1 MRSPPTPSATR
12 PGPSALNASQILRTE
27 EDRLVVLEKARRR
40 EALDSAMKRVVLGVL
55 LLVALFIVVG
65 GGRRVMNG
73 HHHRDGDLLR
83 HLRVDHRRTS
93 HDEFWQRQADEAS
106 REDTLHS
113 LYSKLR
119 SMRRNKRRHGGKWNA
134 TYVTIISSH
143 YRYHT
148 SNVSHSLLA
157 LPPDETLLSMNA
169 STR

>member
-83 HLRVDHRRTS
+83 HLRVCEEIRDATVENGTRRTS
-93 HDEFWQRQADEAS
+93 QLFLHIIVIIRVTSHTLSSLFRQ
-106 REDTLHS
+106 T
-113 LYSKLR
+113 
-119 SMRRNKRRHGGKWNA
+119 KRCFQ
-134 TYVTIISSH
+134 
-143 YRYHT
+143 
-148 SNVSHSLLA
+148 
-157 LPPDETLLSMNA
+157 
-169 STR
+169 